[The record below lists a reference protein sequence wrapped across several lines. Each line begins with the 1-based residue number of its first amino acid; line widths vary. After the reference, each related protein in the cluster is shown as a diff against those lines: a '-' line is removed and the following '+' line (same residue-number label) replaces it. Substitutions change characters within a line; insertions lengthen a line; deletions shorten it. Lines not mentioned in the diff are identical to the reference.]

1 MYRYIVIV
9 DHLGSMDG
17 PCYIQNRA
25 LMKHVI
31 KRSRCTI
38 TPFNNFVSAAPKV
51 FKSISK

>member
-25 LMKHVI
+25 L
-31 KRSRCTI
+31 
-38 TPFNNFVSAAPKV
+38 KV
-51 FKSISK
+51 ISKGFDFIKLK